1 MKTFLEEV
9 AGKIYKDHQ
18 KLENVTVVFPN
29 RRATLY
35 FRKHLS
41 GLINKPTFAPKI
53 QTIEDFFSRY
63 SNLQIPDKLVL
74 ISVLFKAYTKVM
86 DSVPAE
92 SDSESIGQLEEF
104 YFWGEMLL
112 RDFDEI
118 DKYLVSAEQLF
129 KDLSHQKELD
139 SSFDFLTEE
148 QQEFLKG
155 FWSNFDVD
163 QSVNKR
169 RFLRIWRQLFRVYSQ
184 FKDDL
189 VQKGFA
195 YEGMLHRSVSEMLK
209 NEGPQKIKV
218 TGPIVFAGFNALTAA
233 EEMVISFFVE
243 HFSATVHWDLDA
255 YYVNSKVQEAG
266 LFFREYQG
274 KPVLGKT
281 FDQDIP
287 ANFQEKIL
295 SRKEVQG

>member
-1 MKTFLEEV
+1 MKAGPAEIKTNNMKTFLEEV

-41 GLINKPTFAPKI
+41 GLISKPTFAPKI

-155 FWSNFDVD
+155 KADNLP
-163 QSVNKR
+163 
-169 RFLRIWRQLFRVYSQ
+169 LR
-184 FKDDL
+184 
-189 VQKGFA
+189 
-195 YEGMLHRSVSEMLK
+195 
-209 NEGPQKIKV
+209 
-218 TGPIVFAGFNALTAA
+218 
-233 EEMVISFFVE
+233 
-243 HFSATVHWDLDA
+243 
-255 YYVNSKVQEAG
+255 
-266 LFFREYQG
+266 
-274 KPVLGKT
+274 
-281 FDQDIP
+281 
-287 ANFQEKIL
+287 
-295 SRKEVQG
+295 